1 MAVRAAV
8 AMMAVVTVV
17 VLLLQAWGCRASD
30 PELTQDFLLPEGV
43 NASGDFFTYT
53 GFRAGPQAAPGM
65 FKALKAPA
73 EAFPALAGLGVSA
86 ALLEYQPGSQNTPH
100 THPRGTELLF
110 LLDGSLIVGL
120 VDSAGNF
127 FNQTLQRGDLFVF
140 PKGLVHFQV
149 NPSSSKTAMAIASFS
164 SSSPGTVSL
173 PSTLF
178 GSGIPSSVL
187 AQAFSVDENAL
198 SELEG
203 PFSHT

>member
-8 AMMAVVTVV
+8 AMMAAVTVV
-17 VLLLQAWGCRASD
+17 VLLLQAGCCSA
-30 PELTQDFLLPEGV
+30 ELMQDFLLPEGV

-73 EAFPALAGLGVSA
+73 KAFPALAGLGVSA

-110 LLDGSLIVGL
+110 LLDGNLMVGL

-149 NPSSSKTAMAIASFS
+149 NPSSSKTAMAISSFS

-187 AQAFSVDENAL
+187 AQAFSVDADAL
-198 SELEG
+198 SELEA